1 MQKTQYEVVK
11 SHGDL
16 IVVCE
21 SLSPLEKKQDGSWG
35 WSSLKD
41 LFIEKKD
48 FLHCI
53 LSGYEF

>member
-21 SLSPLEKKQDGSWG
+21 SLSTLEKKQDGSWG
-35 WSSLKD
+35 GAPWKTCL
-41 LFIEKKD
+41 
-48 FLHCI
+48 
-53 LSGYEF
+53 